1 VTPPTEKKGFLFKL
15 RRIPGFNGLIV
26 LILLSGLAEA
36 IGLSALVP
44 VVYTLTQSQPENM
57 PYVFSFLPEMLE
69 YLGLE
74 SEFAPLLLVTL
85 GTILTSYLLVHV
97 ADRYAAH
104 SRALF
109 LRRTRDDILSALF
122 SSGWERFSRVS
133 KGDLV
138 NQVMLE
144 SDRGVESHYSLIQM
158 IAIFIQVLVY
168 SGVALM
174 LSWEM
179 FSIALLVIIF
189 VGLVSRRL
197 IQRAR
202 FLGKKITT
210 INDGFTSQIVDYLG
224 MRKVIKAGSVESN
237 FKSKLARSSENSA
250 FTLKSIVVG
259 QSKMR
264 FELQVLLGLS
274 VGLILYLAVE
284 VLFVDVSVLLIF
296 LFIIMRLA
304 PKFSVF
310 QSQYHAYTAFAPAME
325 NIDEQ
330 ILISVGN
337 AENQTDIKLM
347 AFKGL
352 TDCISLSEV
361 YYRYPE
367 EGKDVIRGINMRIP
381 VGKMIAIVGP
391 SGCGKSTLLDLLV
404 GLVPPK
410 SGLISVDGVDV
421 RNLDAVS
428 YRKKIGLVPQEVS
441 LFAGTIKD
449 NVTLLNHIDEEAVAN
464 SIAYAQMSD
473 YVEGQP
479 EGLNTLIGESGKGLS
494 GGQQQ
499 RLCIARALVRN
510 PSLVVLDEA
519 TSSLDGESET
529 RFQSAIEGMIGKFTL
544 VVVAHRLSTIRKA
557 DWIYCMA
564 DGRIVEEGTYENLS
578 KVNGPFSK
586 MLQTQKI

>member
-1 VTPPTEKKGFLFKL
+1 
-15 RRIPGFNGLIV
+15 
-26 LILLSGLAEA
+26 
-36 IGLSALVP
+36 
-44 VVYTLTQSQPENM
+44 
-57 PYVFSFLPEMLE
+57 
-69 YLGLE
+69 
-74 SEFAPLLLVTL
+74 
-85 GTILTSYLLVHV
+85 
-97 ADRYAAH
+97 
-104 SRALF
+104 
-109 LRRTRDDILSALF
+109 
-122 SSGWERFSRVS
+122 
-133 KGDLV
+133 
-138 NQVMLE
+138 
-144 SDRGVESHYSLIQM
+144 
-158 IAIFIQVLVY
+158 
-168 SGVALM
+168 
-174 LSWEM
+174 
-179 FSIALLVIIF
+179 
-189 VGLVSRRL
+189 
-197 IQRAR
+197 
-202 FLGKKITT
+202 
-210 INDGFTSQIVDYLG
+210 
-224 MRKVIKAGSVESN
+224 
-237 FKSKLARSSENSA
+237 
-250 FTLKSIVVG
+250 
-259 QSKMR
+259 
-264 FELQVLLGLS
+264 
-274 VGLILYLAVE
+274 
-284 VLFVDVSVLLIF
+284 
-296 LFIIMRLA
+296 
-304 PKFSVF
+304 
-310 QSQYHAYTAFAPAME
+310 
-325 NIDEQ
+325 
-330 ILISVGN
+330 
-337 AENQTDIKLM
+337 M